1 MSVISVSD
9 IARLKALIAKKKGL
23 LPTNNNSSNN
33 SEPISTGAA
42 EIPVDSQP
50 VTPINGAAHIKLP
63 YESTDKYGKRI
74 SLNEKQSQAVD
85 LAVSGASFVLVGAA
99 GTGKT
104 TATREMIS
112 AMVSSFKLG
121 TLLGTKHK
129 TLKDNTPGVV
139 CVSYTRRAVS
149 NLKRAMSTDLQDN
162 CLTIHKL
169 LEYEPVYD
177 TIFDPNTGLE
187 RKSMSFLPARNSI
200 NPLSPTIKTII
211 FDESSMVSLELF
223 HEILAAC
230 PHNPQFIFLGD
241 IQQLPPVFGSAILGF
256 KMLELPAIEL
266 TEVYRQALESPI
278 IRLAHRI
285 LSGKP
290 IAPDEFPEW
299 KLPGLT
305 IHPWKKKLHP
315 DIAVIQFGK
324 FITQAITQD
333 LYNPDEDIILCPF
346 IKSFGTT
353 EINAIVAN
361 HIARSKSV
369 LTYEIIAGFNKY
381 YFSPGD
387 KVLVDKE
394 DGIVLEITENA
405 EYSGARF
412 QPASPTLDYWG
423 CEQGDGTKPQHHVE
437 ELSEWDVDDLL
448 EAASSTDDED
458 RVRQCS
464 HKIKVRLI
472 DSDRTIELKTASD
485 VNKLSLGFAM
495 SVHKSQGSEWRK
507 VFFILHESHATMMQR
522 ELMYTA
528 CTRAKEELYVICPPE
543 AFVKGITGQR
553 IKGNT
558 LAEKSEFFRGKVN
571 AGYLK
576 QFENDILIPKEL
588 V

>member
-1 MSVISVSD
+1 MSVISASD

-23 LPTNNNSSNN
+23 LPGA
-33 SEPISTGAA
+33 PISVTP
-42 EIPVDSQP
+42 EP
-50 VTPINGAAHIKLP
+50 VTPVNGTAPIKLP
-63 YESTDKYGKRI
+63 YQSTDKYGKSI
-74 SLNEKQSQAVD
+74 SLNDKQSQAVD
-85 LAVSGASFVLVGAA
+85 LAISGASFVLVGAA

-104 TATREMIS
+104 TTTRELTAAMIQ
-112 AMVSSFKLG
+112 AHKLG
-121 TLLGTKHK
+121 TILGSKHK
-129 TLKDNTPGVV
+129 TLKDNTPGIVF
-139 CVSYTRRAVS
+139 VSYTRRAVS
-149 NLKRAMSTDLQDN
+149 NIKRAMSKDLQDN
-162 CLTIHKL
+162 CITIHKL

-177 TIFDPNTGLE
+177 SIFDPITGLE
-187 RKSMSFLPARNSI
+187 RKSMSFQPARNAN
-200 NPLSPTIKTII
+200 NPLSPTIKTIVV
-211 FDESSMVSLELF
+211 DESSMVSLELF

-285 LSGKP
+285 LSGRP
-290 IAPDEFPEW
+290 ILPDEFPEW
-299 KLPGLT
+299 KTPGLT

-324 FITQAITQD
+324 FITQAITQS

-346 IKSFGTT
+346 VKSFGTT

-361 HIARSKSV
+361 HIARSKGV
-369 LTYEIIAGFNKY
+369 LTYEIVAGFNKY

-394 DGIVLEITENA
+394 DGIIVEITENA

-423 CEQGDGTKPQHHVE
+423 CEQGSGTKKEHHVE

-448 EAASSTDDED
+448 EAASSSDDED

-464 HKIKVRLI
+464 HKIKVRLL
-472 DSDRTIELKTASD
+472 DSDRTVELKTASD
-485 VNKLSLGFAM
+485 VNKVSLGFAM

-558 LAEKSEFFRGKVN
+558 LAEKAAFFQGKVD

-576 QFENDILIPKEL
+576 QFANDILITTEIK
-588 V
+588 